1 MGFREIYQ
9 MAFRSSTGT
18 EDLKRIAESELSKYS
33 GQKKI
38 KLVGAL
44 LFNAKVCNCEDEVNS
59 LIMKDLFEKDGI
71 LSFRLPD
78 LENILSC
85 IISSGY
91 CKKFVEY
98 MQDFDERIKD
108 DEWFEIA
115 EKYNIL
121 AAEYGYE
128 NDEKPILIDLDYSE
142 TSSEDDE

>member
-9 MAFRSSTGT
+9 MAFRSSTGI

-98 MQDFDERIKD
+98 MQDFD
-108 DEWFEIA
+108 
-115 EKYNIL
+115 
-121 AAEYGYE
+121 
-128 NDEKPILIDLDYSE
+128 
-142 TSSEDDE
+142 